1 MNFLITGNMKTF
13 SFLITLI
20 FLSCGT
26 DQGEIK
32 TYIYT
37 VRNESG
43 VNVIFKGYKTKIK
56 TPPTIIQLDNNQEIT
71 KTFKDGLPPR
81 GPYEFSHLFQSDS
94 LIVLFNNKKKISYLW
109 GSSCESSNARN
120 PLNICFH
127 SRNKIE
133 TFIFTIED
141 YNNAQDCNGNCD

>member
-13 SFLITLI
+13 FFLFTLI

-56 TPPTIIQLDNNQEIT
+56 TPPTMLHPKNKT
-71 KTFKDGLPPR
+71 K
-81 GPYEFSHLFQSDS
+81 ESHNL
-94 LIVLFNNKKKISYLW
+94 
-109 GSSCESSNARN
+109 R
-120 PLNICFH
+120 
-127 SRNKIE
+127 
-133 TFIFTIED
+133 
-141 YNNAQDCNGNCD
+141 